1 MWLDCD
7 STVAAPPAGSPFT
20 NSGPLQAHWQGRRWG
35 NSNWHSSCV
44 EFVSCPRFQE
54 TNLGCSPV
62 HQAELRKLNKAGEIC
77 EEKAD
82 KQSAWVQR
90 LFAPATEKTALP
102 ARLLSSACLLGEW
115 ETEASR
121 PRGMEFSHAALTGV
135 VVCLVLSVGSQCL
148 RSSCCCYWLFP
159 DHLKSVGWKYYLLAS
174 ALPLLATLGQKQVI
188 SNELDD
194 LN

>member
-1 MWLDCD
+1 MTLPLQPLRQ
-7 STVAAPPAGSPFT
+7 AAHSQTADRFKRIDRGEDEEILTDTPPAWNFYLVLVLS
-20 NSGPLQAHWQGRRWG
+20 
-35 NSNWHSSCV
+35 
-44 EFVSCPRFQE
+44 RFQE

-121 PRGMEFSHAALTGV
+121 PKGMEFSHAALTGV

-159 DHLKSVGWKYYLLAS
+159 DHLKSVGWKYSLLAS

-188 SNELDD
+188 NNELDD

>member
-1 MWLDCD
+1 MTLLLQLLRQ
-7 STVAAPPAGSPFT
+7 AAHSQTADHFKHFDRGEDEEILTDTTPAWNFYLVLG
-20 NSGPLQAHWQGRRWG
+20 L
-35 NSNWHSSCV
+35 SC
-44 EFVSCPRFQE
+44 FQE
-54 TNLGCSPV
+54 TNFGCSPV
-62 HQAELRKLNKAGEIC
+62 HHAELRKLNKAGEIC

-82 KQSAWVQR
+82 KQSAWEQR

-102 ARLLSSACLLGEW
+102 ARLLSSACLPGEW

-159 DHLKSVGWKYYLLAS
+159 DHLKSVGWKYSLLAS
-174 ALPLLATLGQKQVI
+174 TLPLLASLV
-188 SNELDD
+188 
-194 LN
+194 